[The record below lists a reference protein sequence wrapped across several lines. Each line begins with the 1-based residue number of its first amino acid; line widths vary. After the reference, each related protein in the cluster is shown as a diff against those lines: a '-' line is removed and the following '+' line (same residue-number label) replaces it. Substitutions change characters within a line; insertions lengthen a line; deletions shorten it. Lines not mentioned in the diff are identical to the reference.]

1 MDPFRFTELHL
12 SQDEWDAI
20 DLWMEQLDY
29 DEDNAEDRL
38 KKPFA
43 SLLWH
48 EDMVPLI
55 RRAIDADLWK
65 DATTNGPIEH
75 SSFQSL
81 AEHSEEESKTSD
93 HSEPYQETE
102 FPVQGKPR
110 SG

>member
-1 MDPFRFTELHL
+1 MLLFTELHL
-12 SQDEWDAI
+12 SQNEWDAI
-20 DLWMEQLDY
+20 DLWMDQLDY

-55 RRAIDADLWK
+55 CRVIDADLWN
-65 DATTNGPIEH
+65 DALRNGPIEH

-81 AEHSEEESKTSD
+81 VEQSEEGL
-93 HSEPYQETE
+93 
-102 FPVQGKPR
+102 QGKPC
-110 SG
+110 SN